1 VEIEFEKE
9 FVMEMEMQEPI
20 RSRVNV
26 GRVERGI
33 SLATGLALLAYTVSR
48 RPKLSLPL
56 GLDASYMIY
65 RGATGHCVFYQMLG
79 INRSEVDGHEGI
91 RVERAVTVNRPKEE
105 LYQMWRDFEN
115 LPQFMEHLE
124 SVKVNDT
131 DSGRSHWV
139 AKGPLDR
146 HIEWDAEIIEEREN
160 EVLVWKSLP
169 GSMVESMGRVE
180 FLDAPGG
187 RGTIVRVS
195 MEYNPPAGSLGAAF
209 AKLFGRE
216 PGHQIKED
224 LRHFKQIMET
234 GEIPTVEGQ
243 PSGRSDPSQMSTRRT
258 KYRSTQDVVEQ
269 ASEDSFP
276 ASDPPGWISER
287 GIR

>member
-1 VEIEFEKE
+1 
-9 FVMEMEMQEPI
+9 MEMEMELQEPM
-20 RSRVNV
+20 RTRVNV
-26 GRVERGI
+26 GNVERGI
-33 SLATGLALLAYTVSR
+33 SLAGGLALLAYMVAR

-56 GLDASYMIY
+56 GLDAGYMIY

-79 INRSEVDGHEGI
+79 INRAEVNGHEGI
-91 RVERAVTVNRPKEE
+91 RVERAVTVNRPREA
-105 LYQMWRDFEN
+105 LYQIWRDFEN
-115 LPQFMEHLE
+115 LPRFMEHLE
-124 SVKVNDT
+124 SVQEDES
-131 DSGRSHWV
+131 DPGRSHWV

-146 HIEWDAEIIEEREN
+146 RVEWDAEVIEEREN
-160 EVLVWKSLP
+160 ELLVWKSLP

-180 FLDAPGG
+180 FTDAPGG
-187 RGTIVRVS
+187 RGTVVQVS

-224 LRHFKQIMET
+224 LRHFKQIMEA

-243 PSGRSDPSQMSTRRT
+243 PSGRSDSSQISTRRT
-258 KYRSTQDVVEQ
+258 KYRYTQDVVEQ

>member
-1 VEIEFEKE
+1 MK
-9 FVMEMEMQEPI
+9 MRQPI
-20 RSRVNV
+20 MSRVNV
-26 GRVERGI
+26 GGVERGI
-33 SLATGLALLAYTVSR
+33 SLLSGVALLAYTVSR
-48 RPKLSLPL
+48 RPKLSLPIA
-56 GLDASYMIY
+56 LDAGYMIY

-79 INRSEVDGHEGI
+79 INRAEMNGHEGI
-91 RVERAVTVNRPKEE
+91 RVERAVTVNRPKAE
-105 LYQMWRDFEN
+105 LYQMWRDFEK
-115 LPQFMEHLE
+115 LPRFMDHLE
-124 SVKVNDT
+124 SVKVDDT
-131 DSGRSHWV
+131 DNGRSHWV
-139 AKGPLDR
+139 AKGPFDR
-146 HIEWDAEIIEEREN
+146 RVEWDAEVIEEREN
-160 EVLVWKSLP
+160 ELLVWKSLP

-180 FLDAPGG
+180 FIDAPAG

-195 MEYNPPAGSLGAAF
+195 MEYNPQAGSLGAAF

-234 GEIPTVEGQ
+234 GEVPTVEGQ

-258 KYRSTQDVVEQ
+258 KYRYTQDVVEQ

>member
-1 VEIEFEKE
+1 
-9 FVMEMEMQEPI
+9 M
-20 RSRVNV
+20 
-26 GRVERGI
+26 ERGI
-33 SLATGLALLAYTVSR
+33 SMATGIALLAYTLSR
-48 RPKLSLPL
+48 RPKWRLPL

-79 INRSEVDGHEGI
+79 INRAEMHGHEGI

-105 LYQMWRDFEN
+105 LYQMWREFEN
-115 LPQFMEHLE
+115 LPGFMQHLE
-124 SVKVNDT
+124 SVQVDENDP
-131 DSGRSHWV
+131 GRSHWV

-146 HIEWDAEIIEEREN
+146 RVEWDSEIIEEREN
-160 EVLVWKSLP
+160 RLLVWKSLP

-180 FLDAPGG
+180 FIDAPGG
-187 RGTIVRVS
+187 RGTIVHVS

-216 PGHQIKED
+216 PGLQIKED
-224 LRHFKQIMET
+224 LRHLKQIMEA

-243 PSGRSDPSQMSTRRT
+243 PSGRSDPSQMTTKRT
-258 KYRSTQDVVEQ
+258 KYRYSQDVVEQ